1 MATISATA
9 GTGWFDDFVT
19 LKVNGVETPN
29 NYYIG
34 TNPGTGTAFDGA
46 AFGTVTSLE
55 MSDINLKYWADN
67 GDTRDG
73 GALYYK
79 IMSADGS
86 TQIVAPVEIVW
97 AHSFISGN
105 NYQGLKPGY
114 VTGSMS
120 FLRGLP
126 TGSYQLHI
134 WAKSWG
140 AGGDSY
146 LSNAGANYVATFS
159 VVRPVTVSGT
169 LSNIDDTYETL
180 KAALDAINTQTD
192 LSNKNIEIKIAGN
205 TTETATAVLNQPTTA
220 SWTSLTIY
228 PTATATISGSFVG
241 TILDL
246 NGADNVTINGKLN
259 KTGAAKSLTI
269 SHTSNADN
277 GNRTIRLTN
286 DAKNNTIQY
295 ATITG
300 KCPSTGAGV
309 IFFST
314 TSGTEGNDG
323 NTIEYCDINAMG
335 AAAVGIGSAGTDTK
349 SNSGNIIRNNNI
361 FDFYLGNTSTSVTYG
376 INLGAHNTD
385 WTISGNSLYQTTSRA
400 YSATSTF
407 HYGVYVS
414 SATGSGVNF
423 TITDNYIGGSA
434 PLAGG
439 AAWTVTGGLGRPVGL
454 YTSVGT
460 TTSSSIQNN
469 TIANFDITTDFITNG
484 SSAFIGYWHNAG
496 SVNVGTVTGNTIG
509 STNATGSIVVKYNA
523 AAAGAL
529 TVGMNIV
536 TAAAPAVQVFSNN
549 KIGGI
554 IADYLGTVNRGHLY
568 AVSSSGAGALTF
580 TNNIIGSETV
590 ANSIEHKGSTY
601 TGGQVNL
608 RGVTFGNVGITTLTG
623 NKIANLT
630 ATSTASMAINGI
642 YHNGGGVN
650 TISNNII
657 RDIKSA
663 GTRVIATQ
671 GIDAGLVGIVLN
683 SNSAGNT
690 VGGNTIYNLENT
702 NTTLATDVYGINF
715 HSLNAGAST
724 IEKNKIYNLKTASTN
739 TAANVVGISITRGFT
754 ETRNNMISLGNGIAN
769 AVSIIGISKT
779 STGTNTVQLNNFY
792 HNTVLITG
800 ENVNAAGSTNT
811 AAFRRIRNNNDIV
824 LKNNILINQRSNS
837 VGNMQNHYVIKL
849 DSVATFTSDYNIAYH
864 PGVGGKLGAVGAT
877 DYITGM
883 DWSAS
888 TPTGTGQDVNS
899 RIGNVNFTDVA
910 NGDLTIT
917 GLSLQDNLLRVPSLT
932 AVTADVL
939 GTVRNTENTYA
950 GAHESTLPFLTTGI
964 DKALMQAGVQI
975 SKAGIFVPVNG
986 TSNIE
991 LYTMNGTLI
1000 DKAVVN
1006 SSYSRS
1012 LNNGA
1017 YIVKINGKA
1026 VKFVK

>member
-105 NYQGLKPGY
+105 NYQGSKPGY
-114 VTGSMS
+114 VSGSMS

-169 LSNIDDTYETL
+169 QRSIDNTYETL
-180 KAALDAINTQTD
+180 KQAFDSINFYQD
-192 LSNKNIEIKIAGN
+192 HGNKDIEIKIAGN
-205 TTETATAVLNQPTTA
+205 TTEIATAALNQPTTA

-277 GNRTIRLTN
+277 GNRTIRLWN

-295 ATITG
+295 CNITG
-300 KCPSTGAGV
+300 KCPSSGAGV
-309 IFFST
+309 IFLGDAKST
-314 TSGTEGNDG
+314 LGEGND
-323 NTIEYCDINAMG
+323 NNIFEYNDINAAG
-335 AAAVGIGSAGTDTK
+335 AANGIKASSANAFP
-349 SNSGNIIRNNNI
+349 SEGNIIRNNNI
-361 FDFYLGNTSTSVTYG
+361 FDFYISNTSTTATAG
-376 INLGAHNTD
+376 IDVSTNYTTTTITD
-385 WTISGNSLYQTTSRA
+385 NSLYQTASREYA
-400 YSATSTF
+400 ATAVIHLGINVGGASNGNTI
-407 HYGVYVS
+407 
-414 SATGSGVNF
+414 SG
-423 TITDNYIGGSA
+423 NYIGGSA
-434 PLAGG
+434 ALCGG
-439 AAWTVTGGLGRPVGL
+439 TAWTVTGGLYRL
-454 YTSVGT
+454 WAIQTSVGFTNT
-460 TTSSSIQNN
+460 TNVQGNV
-469 TIANFDITTDFITNG
+469 IANIDITTGFVGGG
-484 SSAFIGYWHNAG
+484 SSAFIGYINNYGLAEI
-496 SVNVGTVTGNTIG
+496 GTTTGNTIG
-509 STNATGSIVVKYNA
+509 STTQTGSIKVKFT
-523 AAAGAL
+523 GL
-529 TVGMNIV
+529 TVGSLVVGISLITNKTSVVGDGGIS
-536 TAAAPAVQVFSNN
+536 TSCSNN

-554 IADYLGTVNRGHLY
+554 ITDLNNSTNRAHLY
-568 AVSSSGAGALTF
+568 AVSVSGGGTLIF
-580 TNNIIGSETV
+580 TNNTIGSTTV
-590 ANSIEHKGSTY
+590 ANSIEHKGCTY
-601 TGGQVNL
+601 AGQVNL
-608 RGVTFGNVGITTLTG
+608 RGLTSGNSSTLTCTG
-623 NKIANLT
+623 NTIANLT
-630 ATSTASMAINGI
+630 ATSTAQMTVNGI
-642 YHNGGGVN
+642 YHNGAGSN
-650 TISNNII
+650 SSISNNII
-657 RDIKSA
+657 RDLKSYGVRTSA
-663 GTRVIATQ
+663 GSGAAMI
-671 GIDAGLVGIVLN
+671 GILFAGN
-683 SNSAGNT
+683 SNTNTIGN
-690 VGGNTIYNLENT
+690 NTIYSLNNA
-702 NTTLATDVYGINF
+702 TTTADGVEAYGIF
-715 HSLNAGAST
+715 FESINASAST
-724 IEKNKIYNLKTASTN
+724 IEKNKIYGITTASTN
-739 TAANVVGISITRGFT
+739 TNANIIGVYISNGLTNT
-754 ETRNNMISLGNGIAN
+754 QNNMISLGNGLTTAYN
-769 AVSIIGISKT
+769 MSGIRKS
-779 STGTNTVQLNNFY
+779 NTKANNFY
-792 HNTVLITG
+792 HNSVVLSGTEVG
-800 ENVNAAGSTNT
+800 VAGTTNT
-811 AAFRRIRNNNDIV
+811 YAFYKTGSGTDV
-824 LKNNILINQRSNS
+824 LKNNILINSRSNAT
-837 VGNMQNHYVIKL
+837 GNLQKHYVL
-849 DSVATFTSDYNIAYH
+849 NVNDLTTFTSDYNIAYH

-877 DYITGM
+877 DYTTGM

-888 TPTGTGQDVNS
+888 IPTGTGQDVNS
-899 RIGNVNFTDVA
+899 RIGNVNFTNAA

-917 GLSLQDNLLRVPSLT
+917 GLSLQDNMLRVPILA
-932 AVTADVL
+932 AVTTDIL
-939 GTVRNTENTYA
+939 GKVRDTEYTYA

-975 SKAGIFVPVNG
+975 SKTGIFIPVNG

-1006 SSYSRS
+1006 SSYNRS